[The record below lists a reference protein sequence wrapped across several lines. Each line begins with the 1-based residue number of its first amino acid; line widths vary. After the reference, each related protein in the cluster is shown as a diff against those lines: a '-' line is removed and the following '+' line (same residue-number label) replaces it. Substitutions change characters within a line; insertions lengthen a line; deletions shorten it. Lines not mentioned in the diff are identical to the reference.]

1 MKNNL
6 ISLAVITTA
15 VFCSAS
21 AMATGGQ
28 VNFTGEIIDA
38 GCNIVNTPSSPLNVV
53 MGQVAKSEFTGVGS
67 TAAPTKFTLVLTNCP
82 ESVSTAKIKFDG
94 SSVNGDT
101 SLLALT
107 QESGVAQNVAIQL
120 SDDTNTQVPLFTE
133 TKAYPLTSTQDNN
146 LEFVARYIATAATVN
161 PGPANSVA
169 NFSVIYN

>member
-1 MKNNL
+1 MKKNL

-15 VFCSAS
+15 VFWGAS
-21 AMATGGQ
+21 AMATSGQ
-28 VNFTGEIIDA
+28 VNFTGEIVDA

-53 MGQVAKSEFTGVGS
+53 MGQVAKSEFTGTGS

-82 ESVSTAKIKFDG
+82 ATVSMAKIKFDG

-120 SDDTNTQVPLFTE
+120 TDDNNTVVPLFTE
-133 TKAYPLTSTQDNN
+133 TKTYMLTDTQDNN
-146 LEFVARYIATAATVN
+146 LEFIARYIATSDTVN